1 VGRTANAYSAPTTS
15 ARRLTKL
22 HWRTEDASP
31 RSICRTSGYSTL
43 SDWPRAGV
51 VGIHGP
57 YFDPGRIPGYISHG
71 CVRLGVADDRWLG
84 THLRAGTP
92 VRVV

>member
-1 VGRTANAYSAPTTS
+1 M
-15 ARRLTKL
+15 
-22 HWRTEDASP
+22 
-31 RSICRTSGYSTL
+31 
-43 SDWPRAGV
+43 
-51 VGIHGP
+51 GIHGP
-57 YFDPGRIPGYISHG
+57 YFEPGGIPGYISHG